1 MDHPQSWTVAV
12 VHLDHLCYHGDDRCQ
27 RRQMMASKRWIRIKS
42 CDSARSKSRLR
53 KGELV
58 EFVRHGTPK
67 SPGNRNVMIDGFPHE
82 SCILIR
88 TEDNRWFGWMLV
100 GHDIEIEEI
109 NGEAQ

>member
-1 MDHPQSWTVAV
+1 
-12 VHLDHLCYHGDDRCQ
+12 
-27 RRQMMASKRWIRIKS
+27 MMASKRWIRIKS
-42 CDSARSKSRLR
+42 CDSARSKSRLK

-58 EFVRHGTPK
+58 EFVRHGTAK

-88 TEDNRWFGWMLV
+88 TEDNRWFGWMLI

-109 NGEAQ
+109 NVETP